1 VRTVVQF
8 TVAGTEYCLPVD
20 ATRAVRSSAGMIA
33 LPGPRPHVAGLLAGD
48 PPLTVVSP
56 FGPDGQRIIVVQA
69 GDLAYGLLVDT
80 VSGLR
85 HIDETRIRA
94 APRGQQQELVSGTI
108 DVDGQLV
115 LVTDAT
121 AMAVGI

>member
-1 VRTVVQF
+1 LRTVVQF
-8 TVAGTEYCLPVD
+8 SVGGTEYCLAVD
-20 ATRAVRSSAGMIA
+20 ATRAVRSSAGIIA
-33 LPGPRPHVAGLLAGD
+33 LPVPRPHVAGLLTGD

-56 FGPDGQRIIVVQA
+56 FGPDGQRVIVVQA
-69 GDLAYGLLVDT
+69 GDLAYGLLVDA

-85 HIDETRIRA
+85 QIDETCIRA
-94 APRGQQQELVSGTI
+94 APRGQRQELVSGTI